1 MSLLTRI
8 IADAAAE
15 GLMARSA
22 GKSGEQPAEAEP
34 MPDWERELL
43 EGDGAKPE
51 DKTEAKAEEPKAEAK
66 KADEAEK
73 SN

>member
-1 MSLLTRI
+1 MR
-8 IADAAAE
+8 AFRRVPE
-15 GLMARSA
+15 GLAC
-22 GKSGEQPAEAEP
+22 GLD
-34 MPDWERELL
+34 DWERELL